1 MALSNRCQMTVSF
14 GSNERGKFYS
24 DLIDKLCKRYDAD
37 PTEIIRIAVRTLD
50 RVAKKDAVTEEK
62 I

>member
-1 MALSNRCQMTVSF
+1 MPLSNRHQMTVNF
-14 GSNERGKFYS
+14 GSNERGQFYS
-24 DLIDKLCKRYDAD
+24 DLIDKLCKRYDTE
-37 PTEIIRIAVRTLD
+37 PTELIRIAVRTLD